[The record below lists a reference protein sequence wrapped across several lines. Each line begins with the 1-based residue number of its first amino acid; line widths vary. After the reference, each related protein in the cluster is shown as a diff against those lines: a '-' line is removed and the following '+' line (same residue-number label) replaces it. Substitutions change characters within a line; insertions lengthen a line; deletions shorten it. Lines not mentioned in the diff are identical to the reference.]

1 VTRIVRYASGTGEVV
16 EIVEVTDPHKAAEYK
31 VSTNDEL
38 RPKPGCRFKGKTAI
52 RASGRRNAF
61 IHPSAWKSNPP
72 KLARGFRGG
81 HHVPC
86 AGQTRRTR
94 SLMERP
100 MKSKEAYPV
109 SEDTPPTNNGI
120 PEEQTPARQ
129 DVDVLLDVPELEVD
143 RISLTVRG
151 LRAHVSI
158 LAELASL
165 VNLQV
170 GVDARLDEVNLE
182 IEGVRAKVLLKVRLD
197 EVRAILNHA
206 LNTLAEHPEIL
217 RALTRA
223 LNELVD
229 GLVGSALGTLENVLG
244 SLEVGDTV
252 DELLKGRLEDAR
264 DTLKDLLDQAGAQA
278 QEGVVGG
285 SGGAQA
291 GSLPPSAGE
300 ATPEDGR

>member
-1 VTRIVRYASGTGEVV
+1 MPLVQ
-16 EIVEVTDPHKAAEYK
+16 
-31 VSTNDEL
+31 
-38 RPKPGCRFKGKTAI
+38 GK
-52 RASGRRNAF
+52 RR
-61 IHPSAWKSNPP
+61 S
-72 KLARGFRGG
+72 RG
-81 HHVPC
+81 
-86 AGQTRRTR
+86 
-94 SLMERP
+94 P
-100 MKSKEAYPV
+100 MNGKEAYLV
-109 SEDTPPTNNGI
+109 AEDTPPTNDGI
-120 PEEQTPARQ
+120 PEGQTPARQ

-158 LAELASL
+158 LAELAGL

-170 GVDARLDEVNLE
+170 GVDARLDEVELE

-223 LNELVD
+223 LNELVE

-264 DTLKDLLDQAGAQA
+264 DTLQEVLDQAGAQA
-278 QEGVVGG
+278 QEVVGG
-285 SGGAQA
+285 PGGGPPA
-291 GSLPPSAGE
+291 GSLPSSAGEPPPPPE
-300 ATPEDGR
+300 ATPEEDQ